1 MSTEREIVEKFKE
14 ALETMKPDA
23 IVPYMAED
31 MAYEILPST
40 FVVVFQGGTSWIL
53 NATM

>member
-14 ALETMKPDA
+14 ALETMKPDT

-31 MAYEILPST
+31 MTCEFLPST
-40 FVVVFQGGTSWIL
+40 SVVVLQGGTSWIL
-53 NATM
+53 NAM